1 VCRRNFRLPWRG
13 FPSDRSPAL
22 ELSARGHRESVR
34 QNQSGFIK
42 CSARS
47 GAAIYCGTI
56 CLDILSWDDPDRAQD
71 SQAAVRE
78 AVSAF
83 LIARKRPILRHRCR
97 QSGVIGTIAP
107 LIRRETAALVDPL
120 RRTSLRQP
128 SLPRRLPCSRE
139 GSRAARP
146 INNSRFSIVGGQF
159 ATDSSF
165 LALAACL
172 GLAPENGHTRTTLG
186 NRICWNSRQPLPH
199 RTKPIRHCPVLT
211 LS

>member
-1 VCRRNFRLPWRG
+1 
-13 FPSDRSPAL
+13 
-22 ELSARGHRESVR
+22 VR

-107 LIRRETAALVDPL
+107 LIRRETAALVDPFAAD
-120 RRTSLRQP
+120 
-128 SLPRRLPCSRE
+128 LPEAAILAAPVTVVLG